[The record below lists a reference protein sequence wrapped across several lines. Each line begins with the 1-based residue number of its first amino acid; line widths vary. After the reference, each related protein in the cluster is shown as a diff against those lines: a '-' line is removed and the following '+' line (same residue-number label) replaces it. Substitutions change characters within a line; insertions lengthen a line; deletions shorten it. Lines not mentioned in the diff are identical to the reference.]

1 MRVWRVCVCGV
12 FDVGAQV
19 PFGYDM
25 DLLEV
30 SEGVAWDVVDVSVFF
45 NWWLGMAEGDESSP
59 CTRSCG
65 SMCVCDC
72 AV

>member
-30 SEGVAWDVVDVSVFF
+30 SESEGGGWVVGWGLGAW
-45 NWWLGMAEGDESSP
+45 A
-59 CTRSCG
+59 
-65 SMCVCDC
+65 
-72 AV
+72 